1 MLKHLTIR
9 NYALIRNLE
18 MTPDKGFNVITGET
32 GAGKSIILGALG
44 LLLGNRADT
53 KVLLDESEKCV
64 TEGTFM
70 IGPYQLESLFSELE
84 LDYSTET
91 ILRREIS
98 PLGKSRAFI
107 NDTPV
112 NLDVLRKVGY
122 RLMDIHSQHE
132 TLELGE
138 QPFQLKFIDAY
149 AGNAESLKQY
159 ATLWTQFRD
168 AESFLQKLESEADKL
183 RLEADYTRFQ
193 FQELDKL
200 QLEEGD
206 QEILE
211 ARVKVGE
218 NAELIR
224 TKLQHSL
231 NLLSDGEYS
240 GRKILT
246 EVRSLLNSIS
256 SYDASYADLLH
267 RLESLK
273 TELDDLEAEI
283 NAKAE
288 DIDVDPEKIIEAQE
302 KLDLLYQLQRKHR
315 ATSIKE
321 LLNLRQKLSEQ
332 VYKTDHLDEEIS
344 KASTTVE
351 KLRNQVISK
360 AELLSESRKKVLK
373 KISSEVERLLK
384 ELGIPDAH
392 YKIEHEC
399 EKPGPSGMDRVAML
413 FSANKGVAA
422 RPIAETASGGE
433 FSRLMFVVKYVMAER
448 TSMPTLILDEIDAG
462 ISGDIA
468 LKLGQLMRK
477 MSQKHQ
483 VISISHLA
491 QIAAM
496 ANAHYVVFKESGAD
510 RVSSQI
516 KLLEPHLRIEELARI
531 ISGNSPSATALKYAK
546 ELMEQ
551 H

>member
-200 QLEEGD
+200 QLKEGD

-273 TELDDLEAEI
+273 TELEDLEAEI

-344 KASTTVE
+344 KASATVE

-373 KISSEVERLLK
+373 KIGSEVERLLK

-392 YKIEHEC
+392 FKIEHEC

-496 ANAHYVVFKESGAD
+496 ANAHYVVFKESGAN

>member
-98 PLGKSRAFI
+98 ALGKSRAFI

-288 DIDVDPEKIIEAQE
+288 DIDVDPEKIIEAQG

-392 YKIEHEC
+392 FNIEHEC

>member
-70 IGPYQLESLFSELE
+70 IGTYQLESLFSELE

-273 TELDDLEAEI
+273 TELEDLEAEI

-392 YKIEHEC
+392 FNIEHEC

>member
-149 AGNAESLKQY
+149 AGNAELLKQY

>member
-392 YKIEHEC
+392 FNIEHEC

-413 FSANKGVAA
+413 FSANKGVAT

>member
-149 AGNAESLKQY
+149 AGNAELLKQY

-344 KASTTVE
+344 KASATVE

-392 YKIEHEC
+392 FNIEHEC

>member
-392 YKIEHEC
+392 FNIEHEC